1 MIQRIHQPSDSSMYS
16 LIFVAKGIFLG
27 DANSLLS
34 RFHDYNAITVYV
46 GDEKAA
52 FTLHRG
58 PICQV
63 SAFFKGLFD
72 GYFKESSEKE
82 VTLKEHMPESFDQFL
97 SFAYSGTLDY
107 APFRGLNEEKTW
119 MAYGRLYV
127 LADYLQVTELK
138 HIITKELFAKIVRA
152 RSGGRTACITAGV
165 IDYVYSN
172 TVRQCGLRRLIV
184 AQQ

>member
-1 MIQRIHQPSDSSMYS
+1 MYS
-16 LIFVAKGIFLG
+16 PIFVAQGIFLG
-27 DANSLLS
+27 DVNILLS

-52 FTLHRG
+52 FTIHRG

-63 SAFFKGLFD
+63 SAYFKRLFD

-138 HIITKELFAKIVRA
+138 DTITGHLFTKIATARA
-152 RSGGRTACITAGV
+152 LRKSACITAGV

-172 TVRQCGLRRLIV
+172 TVRHCGLRRLIV